1 MTKVNVVGGKMSEVS
16 LLEHNEIGYSKL
28 VDTLRDNTCA
38 TVNHATGTGKS
49 FIALK
54 YLYNNRDKKYLY
66 LAPTYHILTQ
76 LVKRDAKTLGI
87 EDGELNL
94 DTDIYISLL
103 KMDMKELYEKY
114 DGFILDEY
122 HRAGAPETYKKL
134 KELKEY
140 IARDNKKKFIGLTA
154 TPIRY
159 LDNERNMTEEL
170 FDGVVASKISLA
182 DAIID
187 GLLPTPYCICSL
199 ISCEEKYYKVRSKVN
214 KMGASKE
221 KSNYT
226 KELSFVGSK
235 ITSKEAFYNLFR
247 QHIPEQNGKYIVFCN
262 TVDELNKYKRIADYW
277 FPQSTGL
284 KKYTVHSLQ
293 SIKKN
298 QSELD
303 SFNAVT
309 SGMNLLFC
317 IDILNEGIHVNGVDG
332 VIMLRNTTSPRIYF
346 QQMGRALSYSNR
358 KKTIR
363 VFDLVNN
370 FSNHNAIY
378 SVYLEVI
385 QRLNERYTNDP
396 KKREEVLA
404 KFRIFDETSNVISRL
419 DEINGEIDEQDL
431 IRQTRIREAIG
442 KFESYFSKNSPSSYI
457 FSRRHLDP
465 SLQTAYT
472 TLSKYE
478 KCVRNEEFSRL
489 YNIPVLF
496 PRTLSLSIQDRE
508 KRLGKFDTFE
518 EKEKSEAK
526 EQYNELISYII
537 TERKLP
543 EPESDMYKCFNL
555 ILLNGSLAERKK
567 LKFLLKQNMVKLEP
581 CEKVLLGEKITI
593 DELRKVR
600 DDAISIIESG
610 KPLPSNLHTALDRVL
625 GMLKDEKSVGIILN
639 LIAKSDVIQE
649 NIEEQENA
657 KRLESIDML
666 VKKYEECMDNNRDYK
681 EILEELRNLQRNDR
695 YIFQLKVNTNR
706 KKKMADF
713 LVGREKSVD
722 ITNVIKEFN
731 TLGLNEF
738 GELISMANSNST
750 MYLKI
755 SQVIEFII
763 NNGKLPNRDTEN
775 DDEKRLAEYADEY
788 YRDNRVS
795 EEISKLKLNFQD
807 GMSLFKTVLE
817 EKLKESM
824 GIATMIEVL
833 SFVKENE
840 RKPLIN
846 SRDENEATL
855 SRRLTVVSEQM
866 TKDPRFVKML
876 KLINADR
883 YLVRTVR
890 EYASNQ
896 EKMDTIGGK

>member
-1 MTKVNVVGGKMSEVS
+1 MTKVNAFGGKMSEVS

-28 VDTLRDNTCA
+28 VETLKDNTCA

-140 IARDNKKKFIGLTA
+140 ISRDNTKKFIGLTA

-214 KMGASKE
+214 KLGESKE
-221 KSNYT
+221 KSKYT
-226 KELSFVGSK
+226 KELGAIGNK

-247 QHIPEQNGKYIVFCN
+247 QHIPEANGKYIVFCN
-262 TVDELNKYKRIADYW
+262 TVEELNEYKRMADYW
-277 FPQSTGL
+277 FPQSAKL

-293 SIKKN
+293 NIKKN

-303 SFNAVT
+303 SFNNT
-309 SGMNLLFC
+309 ENGMNLLFC

-332 VIMLRNTTSPRIYF
+332 VIMLRKTTSPRIYF

-358 KKTIR
+358 KRTIR

-385 QRLNERYTNDP
+385 QRLNERYADDP
-396 KKREEVLA
+396 EKRKEVLA
-404 KFRIFDETSNVISRL
+404 KFKIFDETSNIISRL
-419 DEINGEIDEQDL
+419 DEISSEIDEQDL
-431 IRQTRIREAIG
+431 IRQTRIREAIE
-442 KFESYFSKNSPSSYI
+442 KFEDYFSRNKQSGYI
-457 FSRRHLDP
+457 FSRRYIDP
-465 SLQTAYT
+465 SLRTSYT

-478 KCVRNEEFSRL
+478 KCIRSEEFSRL
-489 YNIPVLF
+489 YNMPVLF
-496 PRTLSLSIQDRE
+496 PRTLSLSVEDRE
-508 KRLGKFDTFE
+508 KQLGKFETFE

-526 EQYNELISYII
+526 EQYNELITYI
-537 TERKLP
+537 TNERRLP
-543 EPESDMYKCFNL
+543 EKESDIYKCFNL
-555 ILLNGSLAERKK
+555 ILLNGSLTEQKK
-567 LKFLLKQNMVKLEP
+567 LKVLLKQYKVKLNP
-581 CEKVLLGEKITI
+581 CEKILLGERVTI
-593 DELRKVR
+593 DELREVR

-610 KPLPSNLHTALDRVL
+610 NPLPSNIYMALDRVL
-625 GMLKDEKSVGIILN
+625 GILKDEKLVSVILN
-639 LIAKSDVIQE
+639 LIDKSDVIQE
-649 NIEEQENA
+649 NIDEQENA
-657 KRLESIDML
+657 KRLEKVDML
-666 VKKYEECMDNNRDYK
+666 AKKYEECMDNDEEYK
-681 EILEELRNLQRNDR
+681 DIVEELRTLLGADR
-695 YIFQLKVNTNR
+695 RLFQLKVNTNR

-731 TLGLNEF
+731 SLGLKEF
-738 GELISMANSNST
+738 GELISTANSNST

-755 SQVIEFII
+755 SKIIEFVI
-763 NNGKLPNRDTEN
+763 NAGKLPDKDSK
-775 DDEKRLAEYADEY
+775 DDNERMLAEYAAEY
-788 YRDNRVS
+788 YKDERVR
-795 EEISKLKLNFQD
+795 EELLKLKLNYQD
-807 GMSLFKTVLE
+807 GVGLFKTVLD

-846 SRDENEATL
+846 SQDESEVTL
-855 SRRLTVVSEQM
+855 SRRLTIVSEQM
-866 TKDPRFVKML
+866 TSDPRFMKML
-876 KLINADR
+876 KLINAER

-896 EKMDTIGGK
+896 QKIDTIGGR